1 MKKLRKRQK
10 GESIKAYMET
20 FFLEHWFLAVLGQF
34 VLSGVCFAVS
44 FLISG
49 KINNYCL
56 ISATIAWA
64 TFWIIVYYKIFRIV
78 HPKKPTAGYTSWD
91 FVLAFDVLLLGVM
104 AFMLVELFFL

>member
-34 VLSGVCFAVS
+34 VLSGVCFVVS

-49 KINNYCL
+49 TIDKYCL

-64 TFWIIVYYKIFRIV
+64 TFWIIVYYKIYRIAY
-78 HPKKPTAGYTSWD
+78 PKKPTVGYTSWE
-91 FVLAFDVLLLGVM
+91 FVFTLDVLLLGVM